1 MLYTQVAVLLVLAVT
16 CRASPLPQ
24 AQSYSFFTPGLA
36 DSKSPL
42 ALSEVP
48 LAISQ
53 APTLFSHAPALIS
66 PAPALVSHAPV
77 LVPQAPTL
85 VSHAPVAL
93 HQPAEI
99 EHYVSNLATGKNVE

>member
-1 MLYTQVAVLLVLAVT
+1 MFYTQVVVFFALAVS

-24 AQSYSFFTPGLA
+24 AHSYSLFTPGLA
-36 DSKSPL
+36 GSKAPL

-48 LAISQ
+48 LAIS
-53 APTLFSHAPALIS
+53 H
-66 PAPALVSHAPV
+66 APALVSHAPA
-77 LVPQAPTL
+77 LISHAPTL

-99 EHYVSNLATGKNVE
+99 EHYVSKLATRRNVE